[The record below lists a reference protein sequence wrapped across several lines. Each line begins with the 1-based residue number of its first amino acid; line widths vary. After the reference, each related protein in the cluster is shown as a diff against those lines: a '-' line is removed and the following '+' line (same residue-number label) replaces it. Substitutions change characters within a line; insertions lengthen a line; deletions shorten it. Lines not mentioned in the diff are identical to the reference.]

1 MLKNFWYAV
10 EFSDAVTTKPVQI
23 TLMGE
28 QYVLYRDSQGQA
40 IALADRCAHRG
51 ASLAEGWVEKDCI
64 RCPYHGWSFDEAG
77 KCTHIPAD
85 QDGVPI
91 PKRARVNSLPV
102 QEKYSFIWMFV
113 GDLPEAER
121 PPLPELPQFDAP
133 GWRRV
138 SGEYT
143 WNAHYTRVVES
154 GLDTAHAPFVHRA
167 FFNNR
172 DDAEVAPYEVEQDDW
187 SVSALTISK
196 PPKRVGLLKFI
207 VKRDREFS
215 SAKLTGHLPNINQ
228 IELDFNFRGFQY
240 IYFATNIPVDE
251 NTTLTKWIGLR
262 NFLPQA
268 WADWNSVKNTVET
281 YEEDKAVIESQI
293 PRVVPLTG
301 ELLIKSDIL
310 QLSYRKLMRK
320 YLDRGWGLGDYG
332 LMMVPEAE
340 QLTSADLLRASGVT
354 ATDDGSA
361 GPSGDSSEVIA
372 ERDAEANPDLV
383 GV

>member
-10 EFSDAVTTKPVQI
+10 EFSSAVSEKPVQI
-23 TLMGE
+23 TVMSE
-28 QYVLYRDSQGQA
+28 QYVLYRDDAGKA
-40 IALADRCAHRG
+40 IALKDRCAHRG
-51 ASLAEGWVEKDCI
+51 ASLAQGWVENNCV
-64 RCPYHGWSFDEAG
+64 RCPYHGWSFDESG
-77 KCTHIPAD
+77 TCTHIPAD
-85 QDGVPI
+85 QPGTPI
-91 PKRARVNSLPV
+91 PKRARVDALPV
-102 QEKYSFIWMFV
+102 QEKYSFIWLFI

-121 PPLPELPQFDAP
+121 PPLPELPEFDAP
-133 GWRRV
+133 GWRMV

-154 GLDTAHAPFVHRA
+154 GLDTAHAPFVHKA
-167 FFNNR
+167 FFSNR
-172 DDAEVAPYEVEQDDW
+172 DDAEVAPYEVEKTDW
-187 SVSALTISK
+187 NVSALTISK

-207 VKRDREFS
+207 VKRDRAFS
-215 SAKLTGHLPNINQ
+215 SAKLTGHLPNINH

-240 IYFATNIPVDE
+240 IYFASNIPVDE

-268 WADWNSVKNTVET
+268 WADWNSVQNTVET
-281 YEEDKAVIESQI
+281 YEEDKAIIESQI

-320 YLDRGWGLGDYG
+320 YLDMGWGIGDYG

-340 QLTSADLLRASGVT
+340 QLKTEDLANTNTENEPEINSA
-354 ATDDGSA
+354 ATDPLEKQTTEQSESSA
-361 GPSGDSSEVIA
+361 
-372 ERDAEANPDLV
+372 DLV